1 LERRLTGENDGAMN
15 DVLKL
20 AHVARPVIT
29 DQGLQRSR
37 RYRPNVAVAFTG
49 DLAHEVL
56 HEERDVLAP
65 LPERRHVDGQYIETI
80 EEVVAE
86 RPLAHRLAEIDVGGG
101 EHAHVD
107 RDRPHAAH
115 PLHLALLEHA
125 EQARLEIEAQGADLV
140 EEDGTAVSQLEL
152 AELARVGAGE
162 GAALVAEQLRFDQ
175 RVGNGRHVDGDEGLV
190 APRAAPMDGPGDQL
204 LAGAA
209 LAGDEHGCRGLGDLR
224 DQLIDTHHLGMATNQ
239 ALEGIGAFPSAG
251 SGRRPQTEH
260 LALERPRLERALDE
274 EVEIVHGEGFHE
286 VVVGAQPRGV
296 DGGPH
301 VPNGR
306 GEDHH
311 DRRVE
316 GLDPRQNLDAR
327 LPGHPLIE
335 HDHVNVAGP
344 KDIERDAA
352 VLGLD
357 HVAGLLQD
365 RAHGGPHAL
374 LVVHDEDGPAP
385 YRGGMLAERRG
396 HGWRGRSST
405 TYSLRPAL
413 ALPVRWTH
421 SGTTSPGFSA
431 ASSR

>member
-190 APRAAPMDGPGDQL
+190 TARAAPMDGPRHQF

-209 LAGDEHGCRGLGDLR
+209 LARDEHRRRRLGDLR
-224 DQLIDTHHLGMATNQ
+224 DQLIDAHHLGMAADQ
-239 ALEGIGAFPSAG
+239 ALEAIGALPSAG
-251 SGRRPQTEH
+251 RQRRPQAED
-260 LALERPRLERALDE
+260 LALERSLFERALDE
-274 EVEIVHGEGFHE
+274 EIEIVHVERLHE
-286 VVVGAQPRGV
+286 VVVGAQPHGG
-296 DGGPH
+296 DGGAH
-301 VPNGR
+301 VPDG
-306 GEDHH
+306 GGQDH
-311 DRRVE
+311 DDGRVE
-316 GLDPRQNLDAR
+316 GFDAGQDLDAR
-327 LPGHPLIE
+327 LPRHPLIE
-335 HDHVNVAGP
+335 HDDVDLASPEDV
-344 KDIERDAA
+344 ERHGT

-357 HVAGLLQD
+357 DVAGLLQD
-365 RAHGGPHAL
+365 RAHGGAHAL
-374 LVVHDEDGPAP
+374 LVVHDENGAAAHH
-385 YRGGMLAERRG
+385 GGMLDQCRR
-396 HGWRGRSST
+396 HGWRGRSRT

-413 ALPVRWTH
+413 PVPERWTH
-421 SGTTSPGFSA
+421 SG
-431 ASSR
+431 